1 MLVSVLV
8 LVWVL
13 LFCVSLNLVIVWVC
27 VWFCFAG
34 VVIVCGLVFVLCVLA
49 VLRLCRCAV
58 FASVVVLLLVVFVR
72 SFCCGR

>member
-1 MLVSVLV
+1 M
-8 LVWVL
+8 
-13 LFCVSLNLVIVWVC
+13 WVC